1 MAYGPTGGL
10 GLQGWTSPAPYWN
23 WNWKLN
29 CLVRPE
35 KLLDPRRSRMML
47 CQASRSNF
55 DLMWP
60 WPLAFCIWAVLTQSA
75 LTIICAC
82 HVWLKFVRQFSRNL
96 AKIDFF
102 DISAS
107 CDPDLWPSDSQS
119 WPFHAHSPK
128 HLHQFTSKS
137 VHLSSKYHL
146 QKLVT
151 NKKWFL
157 KIGLSY
163 NVAVPHKNTACEFGA
178 NWYGNGREIRQT
190 LPQQQQPEVCFKFA
204 FGRYSAGCVSALM
217 GPVTLT
223 LKLICESH

>member
-10 GLQGWTSPAPYWN
+10 GLRGWTSPAPYWN

-96 AKIDFF
+96 TKMDFF

-119 WPFHAHSPK
+119 WPFHAHSPWTTCTNSHQNRFICLQNIIFRNWWQTRSDFWK
-128 HLHQFTSKS
+128 SGSVTMLLSLIRILHVSLVQIDTEMAEKYAKLYPKNNNQKYA
-137 VHLSSKYHL
+137 LSSHSEDIV
-146 QKLVT
+146 QD
-151 NKKWFL
+151 
-157 KIGLSY
+157 
-163 NVAVPHKNTACEFGA
+163 
-178 NWYGNGREIRQT
+178 
-190 LPQQQQPEVCFKFA
+190 VCQ
-204 FGRYSAGCVSALM
+204 
-217 GPVTLT
+217 
-223 LKLICESH
+223 H